1 MEEES
6 IPDPTLYMPLGFK
19 SKLRDTKHYRMHL
32 NQELEN
38 SIYMGN
44 EIFTTINIHRGKKLS
59 LQKESFINRLL
70 NVKQDNYRETGM
82 FRGNI

>member
-1 MEEES
+1 
-6 IPDPTLYMPLGFK
+6 
-19 SKLRDTKHYRMHL
+19 
-32 NQELEN
+32 
-38 SIYMGN
+38 MGN